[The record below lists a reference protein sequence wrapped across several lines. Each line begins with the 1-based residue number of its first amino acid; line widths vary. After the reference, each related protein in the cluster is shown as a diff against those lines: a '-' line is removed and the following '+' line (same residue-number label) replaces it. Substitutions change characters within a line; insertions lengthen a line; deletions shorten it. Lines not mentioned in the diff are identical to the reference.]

1 MYPAAPVMRSLR
13 FSPITDS
20 LCIAE
25 GSYERWRCCL
35 SAVTIELPENVA
47 EDEARLMLALKL
59 FETARLSLGQAAKMA
74 GYSKATFME
83 IAGKH
88 GVPVYAYSA
97 EELRRE
103 VNR

>member
-1 MYPAAPVMRSLR
+1 MPCGERK
-13 FSPITDS
+13 
-20 LCIAE
+20 
-25 GSYERWRCCL
+25 SYKSWRCGL

-88 GVPVYAYSA
+88 GVPVFAYSA

-103 VNR
+103 LGR